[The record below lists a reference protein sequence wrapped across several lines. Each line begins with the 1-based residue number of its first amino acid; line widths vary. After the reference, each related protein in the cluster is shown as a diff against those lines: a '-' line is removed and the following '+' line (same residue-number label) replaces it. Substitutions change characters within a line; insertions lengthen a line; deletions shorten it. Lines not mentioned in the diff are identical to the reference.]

1 MERWL
6 ILINFKCVEDDFFFK
21 KPKDFNKYS
30 DKELLKYAVGAN
42 LYMNGLMDVY
52 NKIKDG
58 TLEDCTTITVCFED
72 AINEENVLEAEYEF
86 INNLEKISFELERGN
101 LKYEDIPLI
110 FIRVRNVNQFK
121 SIASKIK
128 KNTANLIAG
137 FVFPKFT
144 VENGESYIAQTMIT
158 AQRLKEKFYI
168 MPILESENIIY
179 KESRIKTLLG
189 IKELLDKYKDI
200 VLNVRVGG
208 TDFSSKF
215 GLRRSV
221 NSTVYHIKVVEDCL
235 IDIIN
240 IFSRVNDGYVISG
253 PVWEYFSDNP
263 NSKEILGLRREIKM
277 DIENGFIGK
286 TVIHPS
292 QVNYVNLSHIVS
304 YEDYKDAIHI
314 LKSKAEG
321 GVFKG
326 YGDNKMNEI
335 SPHLN
340 WARKIIERAEV
351 FGVRKENFEGN
362 KELLNIGAKE
372 VLS

>member
-1 MERWL
+1 M
-6 ILINFKCVEDDFFFK
+6 INFKCVEDDFFFK

-86 INNLEKISFELERGN
+86 INNLEKISFELEEGN
-101 LKYEDIPLI
+101 LRYEDIPLI

-253 PVWEYFSDNP
+253 PVWEYFSDNS

-314 LKSKAEG
+314 LKSKAGG

-326 YGDNKMNEI
+326 YGANKMNEI

-351 FGVRKENFEGN
+351 FGVRKENFEEN

>member
-1 MERWL
+1 M
-6 ILINFKCVEDDFFFK
+6 INFKNVDKDLFFK
-21 KPKDFNKYS
+21 VPKSFNKYS
-30 DKELLKYAVGAN
+30 DKKFLKYAVGAN
-42 LYMNGLMDVY
+42 LYMNGLMDIYSKV
-52 NKIKDG
+52 KDG
-58 TLEDCTTITVCFED
+58 FLGNCTTVTVCFED
-72 AINEENVLEAEYEF
+72 AINEDDVLEAEYEF
-86 INNLEKISFELERGN
+86 INNLHKISLQLKSGE

-121 SIASKIK
+121 SITSKMK
-128 KNTANLIAG
+128 KATANLITG

-144 VENGESYIAQTMIT
+144 VENGEEYIGQTIST
-158 AQRLKEKFYI
+158 TQRLDEKFYI

-179 KESRIKTLLG
+179 KESRMKVLLE

-221 NSTVYHIKVVEDCL
+221 NSTIYDIKVVSDCL

-240 IFSRVNDGYVISG
+240 IFVRAHDGYVLSG

-263 NSKEILGLRREIKM
+263 NSKEIIGLKKEVKM

-286 TVIHPS
+286 TVIHPY
-292 QVNYVNLSHIVS
+292 QVDYVNLSYIVS
-304 YEDYKDAIHI
+304 YEDYKDAIYI
-314 LKSKAEG
+314 LKSKTGG

-326 YGDNKMNEI
+326 HGGNKMNEI

-340 WARKIIERAEV
+340 WAKKIVERAEV
-351 FGVRKENFEGN
+351 FGVMKENFEEN
-362 KELLNIGAKE
+362 KELLNIGPKE

>member
-1 MERWL
+1 M
-6 ILINFKCVEDDFFFK
+6 INFKCVEDDFFFK

-58 TLEDCTTITVCFED
+58 ALEDCTTITVCFED

-128 KNTANLIAG
+128 KNIANLIAG

-314 LKSKAEG
+314 LKSKAGG

-351 FGVRKENFEGN
+351 FGVRKENFEEN